1 MPPNAVRLCM
11 AILNGLAVMLMAHA
25 REVGGRGRCSVKSGR
40 LGSVT
45 EPSALRGKTL
55 SLYFIVAIKPYIHY
69 TLVKPYRV
77 CFLPAFWMHIFTYHT
92 SSAPAERSSVCVS
105 RPVRGLCV
113 LASATCESLAV
124 SHSESRPWPWL
135 LRRAARDW
143 TRCQ

>member
-69 TLVKPYRV
+69 TLVKPYRFTV
-77 CFLPAFWMHIFTYHT
+77 CAFCGFLDAHFFRFHYH
-92 SSAPAERSSVCVS
+92 RSTALS
-105 RPVRGLCV
+105 
-113 LASATCESLAV
+113 
-124 SHSESRPWPWL
+124 
-135 LRRAARDW
+135 
-143 TRCQ
+143 